1 MSYSGPLP
9 VAHGGDRVACDST
22 PMAGSSTPRLRA
34 LSFGS
39 NGDKHTVTRKEKQ
52 VETLKGNG
60 KVYEGNRFLCDVRYC
75 ITVIQQWD
83 RAGDQWLEG
92 YRRIE
97 GYVRSRTEDAVRT
110 EDATPPELEGKRE
123 VALHIE
129 GQPPLYFFITDPDT
143 GRFAITRDWK

>member
-1 MSYSGPLP
+1 ME
-9 VAHGGDRVACDST
+9 T
-22 PMAGSSTPRLRA
+22 NT
-34 LSFGS
+34 
-39 NGDKHTVTRKEKQ
+39 TVTRKEKQ
-52 VETLKGNG
+52 VEKLQGNG
-60 KVYEGNRFLCDVRYC
+60 KVYEGDRFLCDVRYF

-83 RAGDQWLEG
+83 RPGDQWLEG

-123 VALHIE
+123 VVLHIE
-129 GQPPLYFFITDPDT
+129 GRPPLYFFITDPDT